1 LTHTSVSTFD
11 RVLFQLKV
19 STDRLKLSLRTRGV
33 ARRTVGPRARPARKN
48 WGKDGQ
54 ESEEYKKIVW
64 DATASTL
71 KERCGVD
78 VS

>member
-1 LTHTSVSTFD
+1 LASIT
-11 RVLFQLKV
+11 
-19 STDRLKLSLRTRGV
+19 
-33 ARRTVGPRARPARKN
+33 RRTVGPRARPARKN